1 MRHAASNIFLFL
13 FFSHRETRGDVSTL
27 REFSKPPRENQ
38 RPDLIAFRL
47 VTREIC
53 MFFDEKKENKKR
65 EGFIDKREKKGGGEK
80 NAVGKGIECNAR
92 KERERERETNRRE
105 ERRRNTRERGGYGLG
120 K

>member
-13 FFSHRETRGDVSTL
+13 FFSHRKTRGDVSTL

-53 MFFDEKKENKKR
+53 MFFDERKENKKR

-92 KERERERETNRRE
+92 KERERERDEQTRRKE
-105 ERRRNTRERGGYGLG
+105 EEHTGERRLRA
-120 K
+120 